1 MKKIGVLFGQERS
14 FPMAFIER
22 VNSKGVQNIVAEAVM
37 IDKAVQG
44 EKSGYAVIIDRISQD
59 VPFYRTWLKNAAL
72 TGTAVINNPF
82 WWSADDKYFNNC
94 LMTQVGVPVPKTVI
108 LPSYDLPTD
117 TTGQSFSNLAYPL
130 DWEGIFKYVGFPAYM
145 KPYAGGGW
153 KSVYRLADMD
163 EFYEK
168 HKETEQLV
176 MLLQEEIVFEEYY
189 RCYCLGRKHVRIMP
203 YEPRN
208 PHHQRYQA
216 NFAPSPERL
225 KQMEDIV
232 LRINH
237 YLGYDFNTVELAVR
251 DGIPYAIDFG
261 NPAPDAERT
270 SVGEENFEWVVETAA
285 NYAIETALKHKDG
298 QLNLSWGEFVKRS
311 AAGQSMT

>member
-22 VNSKGVQNIVAEAVM
+22 VNSKGIENITAEPVR

-59 VPFYRTWLKNAAL
+59 IPFYRTWLKNAAL
-72 TGTAVINNPF
+72 TGSAVINNPF

-94 LMTQVGVPVPKTVI
+94 LMTQVGVPIPKTVI

-117 TTGQSFSNLAYPL
+117 TTGESFSNLAYPL
-130 DWEGIFKYVGFPAYM
+130 DWDGIFNYIGFPAYM

-153 KSVYRLADMD
+153 KNVYRLQDKEA
-163 EFYEK
+163 FYDK
-168 HKETEQLV
+168 HRETEQLV
-176 MLLQEEIVFEEYY
+176 MLLQEEIVFDEYY
-189 RCYCLGRKHVRIMP
+189 RCYCIGRKHVRVMP

-208 PHHQRYQA
+208 PHHLRYQA
-216 NFAPSPERL
+216 GFSPSQERL
-225 KQMEDIV
+225 KQMEEIV

-251 DGIPYAIDFG
+251 DGVPYAIDFG

-285 NYAIETALKHKDG
+285 NYAIEQAMNQKDG
-298 QLNLSWGEFVKRS
+298 QLNLTWGEFVKRS
-311 AAGQSMT
+311 AEGTSLV